1 MELMDLA
8 VCTHVS
14 LRTLIIKESQRSE
27 EMCLVERM
35 GSQCP
40 GTGVAGSTCVNKLQI
55 ITKLCLPVLEVR
67 IYFI

>member
-1 MELMDLA
+1 MEFMHLA
-8 VCTHVS
+8 VCTHVG

-40 GTGVAGSTCVNKLQI
+40 GAGVAGSPCVNMLQI
-55 ITKLCLPVLEVR
+55 ITKLCVPV
-67 IYFI
+67 